1 MTILRHGFYVK
12 NKHGLS
18 GGAVSAF
25 LVEVRAA
32 LERKEVEW
40 GMESKD
46 AVQKIPKADHECRA
60 GERQLNSKRICW
72 RVSLVSYPVVPQTR
86 EDS

>member
-40 GMESKD
+40 GMESKRLQGRG
-46 AVQKIPKADHECRA
+46 AENPESR
-60 GERQLNSKRICW
+60 
-72 RVSLVSYPVVPQTR
+72 P
-86 EDS
+86 